1 MIITV
6 DVLKKV
12 NGAIAEGRPLSL
24 AEMADECALDAKT
37 LELVAGDL
45 SQKITGMSFF
55 FATVKSYLVEMDK
68 RVKKLSDRYR
78 EIQWLQSESG
88 VIRTTQEMPDP
99 PIKW

>member
-12 NGAIAEGRPLSL
+12 NGAIAEGKPLSL
-24 AEMADECALDAKT
+24 AEMADECALDARM

-45 SQKITGMSFF
+45 SRKITGMSFF
-55 FATVKSYLVEMDK
+55 FAMVKSYLIEMDK

-88 VIRTTQEMPDP
+88 AIKVTPETPDP
-99 PIKW
+99 PINW